1 VDASTNGAQDGS
13 LISIQSAQL
22 ERSYYSRSISRYYYH
37 LYEFSAKLSLSD
49 FLANM
54 WRDISPA

>member
-1 VDASTNGAQDGS
+1 VDASTNGARDGS

-37 LYEFSAKLSLSD
+37 LYEFSAKL
-49 FLANM
+49 
-54 WRDISPA
+54 